1 MVARDFHQCTHCP
14 DHIMLLRTYRMYAR
28 HPLRSRICGKIYGF
42 FFLFE
47 ICIEAITLLWPSKN
61 CKVSRIGASYL
72 YYCRFENVW
81 KIITPSTQLEKMSV
95 GRTVLFEIN
104 QCDLREKIHPVQQ
117 YYLYDQVIMYET
129 QGLAYGS
136 CYGRIIAKSP
146 LTQAKRINSFC
157 SVFFFFF
164 PLESCCSLY
173 GADLLCSLTRLP
185 RP

>member
-1 MVARDFHQCTHCP
+1 MV
-14 DHIMLLRTYRMYAR
+14 
-28 HPLRSRICGKIYGF
+28 
-42 FFLFE
+42 FLFE
-47 ICIEAITLLWPSKN
+47 MCIEAKTLLWPSKN
-61 CKVSRIGASYL
+61 CKASRMGTSL
-72 YYCRFENVW
+72 FCYCRFKNVW

-104 QCDLREKIHPVQQ
+104 QYALCQKIHPVQQ

-146 LTQAKRINSFC
+146 RTQAKRINSFR
-157 SVFFFFF
+157 SVFFFF